1 MTPTP
6 PDDRLTLTPAAVA
19 RLIAA
24 QFPRWAGLAV
34 RPVATPGWDNLSFRL
49 GDEMAVRLP
58 SAARYAPQVAKEA
71 AILTRLRALPVAVPE
86 VLATGV
92 PAAGYPFPWSVRRW
106 IEGDP
111 ACGGTLADPCRLAR
125 ALADVLGA
133 LHRLDTVGGPPP
145 GAHSFHRGGTLVVYA
160 GEVTEMLSAIGSP
173 AAAGA
178 VWQAALAAR
187 FAGPSVW
194 VHGDVAPGNL
204 LLRDDGLCA
213 LIDWGSAA
221 VGDPACDL
229 AVAWTLFEGP
239 SRRAF
244 RDALAQPPSA
254 WARARGWAL
263 WKALLVLAGRS
274 AQPPRER
281 PAAAV
286 LADIVAE
293 AG

>member
-6 PDDRLTLTPAAVA
+6 RDDRLTLSPAAVA

-24 QFPRWAGLAV
+24 QFPHWAGLAV
-34 RPVATPGWDNLSFRL
+34 RPVTSPGWDNLSFRL
-49 GDEMAVRLP
+49 GDEMSVRLP
-58 SAARYAPQVAKEA
+58 SAARYAPQVAREA
-71 AILTRLRALPVAVPE
+71 AILPRLTALPVAVPE
-86 VLATGV
+86 VLATGA
-92 PAAGYPFPWSVRRW
+92 PSAEYPFPWSVRRW
-106 IEGDP
+106 IEGEPADAATLTDP
-111 ACGGTLADPCRLAR
+111 PALAR
-125 ALADVLGA
+125 ALAAVLGV
-133 LHRLDTVGGPPP
+133 LHGLDTADGPPP
-145 GAHSFHRGGTLVVYA
+145 GAQNFHRGGGLDVYA
-160 GEVTEMLSAIGSP
+160 SEVAETLSALGGP
-173 AAAGA
+173 TAARA
-178 VWQAALAAR
+178 VWQAALGAR

-204 LLRDDGLCA
+204 LLRDGRLCA

-244 RDALAQPPSA
+244 RDAVAQPPSA

-263 WKALLVLAGRS
+263 WKALLILAGRS